1 MFLKFKI
8 FCTCHCEY
16 TANENIS
23 TSKIICPNC
32 GLEYPYSDK
41 LLLILNTAK
50 DIPKWEYGS
59 NEIRTE
65 VISQSEEDNWNQ
77 WEFSCNPGILWLRRR
92 TVHTLRLIPLLLLS
106 NLLHLV
112 HLYSNER
119 KSCSINIFCNFFP
132 YYFFK

>member
-41 LLLILNTAK
+41 LLAILNTAK
-50 DIPKWEYGS
+50 DIPDGEFLS
-59 NEIRTE
+59 NEVQIK
-65 VISQSEEDNWNQ
+65 VISFEEDMPMNQ
-77 WEFSCNPGILWLRRR
+77 
-92 TVHTLRLIPLLLLS
+92 
-106 NLLHLV
+106 
-112 HLYSNER
+112 
-119 KSCSINIFCNFFP
+119 
-132 YYFFK
+132 